1 MSDFGLSNLG
11 DLMLKRCSTR
21 LLILTVAAF
30 SFFTAALQ
38 AQQATVTIDIKTALE
53 RARTYSP
60 QFQSASLAVDLAR
73 IDRYVAKMAF
83 YPSANYFNQYI
94 HTQGNGTP
102 SGIFVSNDG
111 VHVYNSQAI
120 VHQEVYAPGR
130 TAEYRRAIA
139 AEAVTAARRDVALAG
154 IVTTVF
160 QSYYAIVTA
169 QRHLTNAQQSLD
181 ESKRFVSITEKLE
194 SGGEVAHADVVKA
207 QLTLQQRE
215 RDVQDAQFS
224 VEKNKIALAVLI
236 FPDLTTNYAVVDDLN
251 TAPTLESFDRIQALA
266 YEISPD
272 LRLAQATLKQEG
284 YGVAIARSGYLPSF
298 SFDYF
303 FGINNNQFA
312 VHDEEGRNRLGSVA
326 QATLN
331 IPVFN
336 WWTTHSKIRQAELKR
351 QQAQL
356 DLTLTQRELN
366 SSLRTSYLE
375 ARAAQAQMD
384 SLRRS
389 LDLATESLRLTN
401 LRYEAGESTVL
412 EVVDAQTTLAQARNA
427 YDDGLSRYRIA
438 LATIQTLTGNY

>member
-1 MSDFGLSNLG
+1 
-11 DLMLKRCSTR
+11 MLKRCCTK
-21 LLILTVAAF
+21 LLILTAVVCCFFAAV
-30 SFFTAALQ
+30 LQ

-73 IDRYVAKMAF
+73 IDRYIAKMAF

-94 HTQGNGTP
+94 YTQGNGTP
-102 SGIFVSNDG
+102 PGIFVSNDG

-120 VHQEVYAPGR
+120 VHQEVYIPSR
-130 TAEYRRAIA
+130 IAEYRRTIA
-139 AEAVTAARRDVALAG
+139 AEAVAAAKRDVALAG

-160 QSYYAIVTA
+160 QNYYGIVTA
-169 QRHLTNAQQSLD
+169 QRHLTNARQSLD

-194 SGGEVAHADVVKA
+194 SGGEVARADVVKA

-224 VEKNKIALAVLI
+224 VEKSKIALAALI
-236 FPDLTTNYAVVDDLN
+236 FPDLTTDFAVVDDLN
-251 TAPTLESFDRIQALA
+251 TAPKLESFDQIQALA

-272 LRLAQATLKQEG
+272 LRLAQATLNQER
-284 YGVAIARSGYLPSF
+284 YGVAIARSGYFPSF

-303 FGINNNQFA
+303 FGINANQFA
-312 VHDEEGRNRLGSVA
+312 VHDEEGHNRLGSVA

-375 ARAAQAQMD
+375 ARTAQAQID
-384 SLRRS
+384 SLRHS